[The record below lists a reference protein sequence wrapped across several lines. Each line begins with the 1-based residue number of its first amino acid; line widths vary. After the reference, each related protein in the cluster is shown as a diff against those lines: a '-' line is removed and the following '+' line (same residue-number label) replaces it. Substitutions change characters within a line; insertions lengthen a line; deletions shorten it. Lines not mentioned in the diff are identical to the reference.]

1 MHIKLKPASL
11 TYIWWI
17 FFACLMLA
25 LFVLPKLQGI
35 DPFAISLM
43 NLFSDPSAEHLAG
56 TDELGRDILSR
67 LSLAVQTSVFVGV
80 CVLLLAGSIG
90 TAVGVLS
97 GWFGGR
103 IDQFLMR
110 ITDVFLSFPG
120 ILIAI
125 CFAALA
131 GPGVENV
138 IFALGLMGWVS
149 FARLAR
155 VQTMAV
161 KNQEYM
167 QAASLSGVKV
177 TQRMFR
183 YILPNIAAPL
193 LIESI
198 FTVAGAILSEAG
210 LSFLGIGI
218 QPPEPSLGSMLKEG
232 TRYMLSSPHL
242 VLMPGLVLMSLILSL
257 NILGDYLRDRLDVRY
272 SK

>member
-1 MHIKLKPASL
+1 MKRCSFHKVWWSL
-11 TYIWWI
+11 
-17 FFACLMLA
+17 FGGFALLML
-25 LFVLPKLQGI
+25 VLP
-35 DPFAISLM
+35 
-43 NLFSDPSAEHLAG
+43 LFSDLDGQAFSVNLKEMFNAPTLAHVAG

-67 LSLAVQTSVFVGV
+67 LSLAMKTSVFVGF
-80 CVLLLAGSIG
+80 CVLLLAGTIG
-90 TAVGVLS
+90 TAVGVAS
-97 GWFGGR
+97 GWFGGHLDR
-103 IDQFLMR
+103 LLMH

-131 GPGVENV
+131 GPGIENV

-155 VQTMAV
+155 VQTLAI
-161 KNQEYM
+161 KNLEYM

-177 TQRMFR
+177 TQRVTR

-198 FTVAGAILSEAG
+198 FTVSGAILSEAG

-232 TRYMLSSPHL
+232 TRYMMSSPHL
-242 VLMPGLVLMSLILSL
+242 VIMPGLVLMSLVLSL
-257 NILGDYLRDRLDVRY
+257 NLLGDFLRDKLDVRY